1 MWNQGKSALNMNVD
15 TGVARARAEKVMD
28 AAARSGAALPLHQE
42 WRPKVDT
49 SDPKSRWIVEGTK
62 VDPSANDPLASHL
75 DLELAVGRPP
85 SAMELAAG
93 GDASDSSEYGESSD
107 SESSRKKSKKR
118 SRDRGDDEK
127 DKTSKKRKK
136 ESRKKKSK
144 SKKESKKSKKG
155 SKKSKKSRRSSSSSS
170 SDGSDSDASDSD
182 SEKKRISAVSGKKI
196 KLRLEGTSAR
206 TDAEDKRR
214 QAYLRS
220 LNAHVDMSHLTG
232 R

>member
-1 MWNQGKSALNMNVD
+1 M
-15 TGVARARAEKVMD
+15 
-28 AAARSGAALPLHQE
+28 
-42 WRPKVDT
+42 DT

-107 SESSRKKSKKR
+107 SESSRKKTKKR

-136 ESRKKKSK
+136 DSRKKKSKSK

-170 SDGSDSDASDSD
+170 SDGSDSDSDSD
-182 SEKKRISAVSGKKI
+182 DSERKRISAVSGKKI

>member
-1 MWNQGKSALNMNVD
+1 
-15 TGVARARAEKVMD
+15 
-28 AAARSGAALPLHQE
+28 
-42 WRPKVDT
+42 VDT

-107 SESSRKKSKKR
+107 SESSRKKTKKR

-136 ESRKKKSK
+136 DSRKKKSKSK

-155 SKKSKKSRRSSSSSS
+155 SKKSKKSKKSSSSS
-170 SDGSDSDASDSD
+170 SDDSDSDASDSD